1 MRRCIGGLLSFSML
15 LSAATASAGVV
26 NGPFQDAKV
35 ELPPTGDGYTI
46 VIETEYPSLFP
57 PSWKKDKVTITIN
70 FPGMPKSLAVK
81 GLAYESYD
89 DPGDLSQARI
99 KIGRAHV

>member
-46 VIETEYPSLFP
+46 VIETE
-57 PSWKKDKVTITIN
+57 
-70 FPGMPKSLAVK
+70 
-81 GLAYESYD
+81 
-89 DPGDLSQARI
+89 
-99 KIGRAHV
+99 